1 MKLLT
6 LSRSC
11 QPLQFAFK
19 DVFQPCL
26 GALGVPLI
34 MVPDTIV
41 LGHPKT
47 LESHKLYLTENVN
60 NVKNL
65 KERGTLNTRCG

>member
-1 MKLLT
+1 
-6 LSRSC
+6 
-11 QPLQFAFK
+11 
-19 DVFQPCL
+19 
-26 GALGVPLI
+26 